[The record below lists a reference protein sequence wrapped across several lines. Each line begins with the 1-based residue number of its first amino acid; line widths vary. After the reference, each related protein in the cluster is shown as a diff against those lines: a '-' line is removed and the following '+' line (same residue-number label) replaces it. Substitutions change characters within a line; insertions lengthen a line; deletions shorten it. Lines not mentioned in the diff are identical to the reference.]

1 MAADAKRQAEKND
14 KGDLYMKKFASK
26 LLNQQRA
33 ESIAHV
39 LRFVCYFAMAFYVF
53 CLILSVLGRQSFTLQ
68 ANGKSYDDA
77 ILAEENHDTESH
89 ILTVSTTDSIRVAAN
104 QDGQIDPAIR
114 IGLVLIY
121 AISVVP
127 WILALW
133 LLGRVFT
140 NVSDGL
146 IFTEQ
151 NASYL
156 LSYGLLQIFIAVL
169 VPIIKQLIGA
179 AANTLSQGQ
188 LSLSTGS
195 AMLSD
200 FFVGIAFLIAAYII
214 HYGISLQDEVDH
226 TL

>member
-1 MAADAKRQAEKND
+1 
-14 KGDLYMKKFASK
+14 MKKFASK

-33 ESIAHV
+33 GSIAHV
-39 LRFVCYFAMAFYVF
+39 LRFVCYFVMAFYVF
-53 CLILSVLGRQSFTLQ
+53 CLILSVLGRQSFTLH

-77 ILAEENHDTESH
+77 ILAEENHDTDSH
-89 ILTVSTTDSIRVAAN
+89 ILTVSTTDSIHVAAN

-121 AISVVP
+121 AVSVVP
-127 WILALW
+127 WILAFW

-156 LSYGLLQIFIAVL
+156 SAHWTQSAVSCTASREIFWSMSATRGKMALLEMEVCEYA
-169 VPIIKQLIGA
+169 LIP
-179 AANTLSQGQ
+179 
-188 LSLSTGS
+188 
-195 AMLSD
+195 
-200 FFVGIAFLIAAYII
+200 
-214 HYGISLQDEVDH
+214 
-226 TL
+226 